1 MLNSSAMKRVL
12 LVLLVACGGGGG
24 KSVEKPGGGSAT
36 VPDQIPATAGPGCK
50 AVAQQMAIV
59 EFADDADKQAQA
71 VEILT
76 KRCAQDKWSDEARS
90 CLGTAQ
96 SEDELE
102 GCATKLTKEQVDAT
116 EQDSKALFGSSDEAP
131 SGAKAP
137 EAAPPP
143 APKKQRATRGA
154 TPKPKGDGADPCQ
167 GGESDPC
174 MGGQ

>member
-1 MLNSSAMKRVL
+1 MAAMKRAL
-12 LVLLVACGGGGG
+12 LVLLVACGGGG

-59 EFADDADKQAQA
+59 EFADDPDKQARA
-71 VEILT
+71 VEILV
-76 KRCAQDKWSDEARS
+76 KRCTVDKWSDEARS

-96 SEDELE
+96 SDDELE
-102 GCATKLTKEQVDAT
+102 GCATKLTKEQIDAT
-116 EQDSKALFGSSDEAP
+116 EQASKELF
-131 SGAKAP
+131 SGGGGESMSNAKAP

-143 APKKQRATRGA
+143 PAPAPAPRRRTRGA

-167 GGESDPC
+167 GGEADPC